1 MKNNNPPALGQK
13 ENAKHGEVFFPVQ
26 KYITRLAAD
35 YPVITT
41 HWHDEAEL
49 TLITKGSC
57 TYQIDLLEYEAKEGD
72 IIFIPPL
79 LLHSIS
85 IRDCDEFY
93 SETYVFHINFLGGNN
108 TDICSSRYLTPL
120 INHEFAMPYLIAP
133 KHPAY
138 SSLCK
143 CFMRITNL
151 YSRQEFGYELALK
164 AFLLQAI
171 FLLLQY
177 SEKNADFGVNTS
189 SDKLK
194 NVLDY
199 IEVHY
204 AENIQVSELA
214 GLCYFSEYHFMR
226 FFKKHMNMT
235 CVQYINNVRLEN
247 PWNSSSAATPQF

>member
-26 KYITRLAAD
+26 KYITRLTAD

-204 AENIQVSELA
+204 AESIQVAELA
-214 GLCYFSEYHFMR
+214 
-226 FFKKHMNMT
+226 
-235 CVQYINNVRLEN
+235 
-247 PWNSSSAATPQF
+247 

>member
-1 MKNNNPPALGQK
+1 M
-13 ENAKHGEVFFPVQ
+13 
-26 KYITRLAAD
+26 
-35 YPVITT
+35 
-41 HWHDEAEL
+41 
-49 TLITKGSC
+49 
-57 TYQIDLLEYEAKEGD
+57 LEYEAKEGD

-143 CFMRITNL
+143 CFMRITKL
-151 YSRQEFGYELALK
+151 YSSQEFGYELALK

-171 FLLLQY
+171 FLIAAIQWKKMLILV
-177 SEKNADFGVNTS
+177 STHPPIS
-189 SDKLK
+189 SK

-204 AENIQVSELA
+204 AGKHPGFRACPGFAISVNTTSCV
-214 GLCYFSEYHFMR
+214 YF
-226 FFKKHMNMT
+226 
-235 CVQYINNVRLEN
+235 
-247 PWNSSSAATPQF
+247 

>member
-1 MKNNNPPALGQK
+1 M
-13 ENAKHGEVFFPVQ
+13 
-26 KYITRLAAD
+26 
-35 YPVITT
+35 
-41 HWHDEAEL
+41 
-49 TLITKGSC
+49 
-57 TYQIDLLEYEAKEGD
+57 LEYEAKEGD

-93 SETYVFHINFLGGNN
+93 SKRMYSISILGGNN
-108 TDICSSRYLTPL
+108 TDICFSRYLTPL

-138 SSLCK
+138 SSLLQMLHAHNK
-143 CFMRITNL
+143 A
-151 YSRQEFGYELALK
+151 YSSQEFGYELALK

-204 AENIQVSELA
+204 AESIRGFRACRAFAISVNTTSCVSSKTHEHDLRA
-214 GLCYFSEYHFMR
+214 VYQQCAS
-226 FFKKHMNMT
+226 
-235 CVQYINNVRLEN
+235 
-247 PWNSSSAATPQF
+247 

>member
-1 MKNNNPPALGQK
+1 MRQSWHSYGRDHAP
-13 ENAKHGEVFFPVQ
+13 
-26 KYITRLAAD
+26 IRL
-35 YPVITT
+35 ICS
-41 HWHDEAEL
+41 
-49 TLITKGSC
+49 ISKRGN
-57 TYQIDLLEYEAKEGD
+57 GD

-143 CFMRITNL
+143 CFMRITKL
-151 YSRQEFGYELALK
+151 YSGQEFGYELALK
-164 AFLLQAI
+164 AFLLQTI

-204 AENIQVSELA
+204 AKASRLQSLPGFAISVNTTSCVS
-214 GLCYFSEYHFMR
+214 S
-226 FFKKHMNMT
+226 KNT
-235 CVQYINNVRLEN
+235 
-247 PWNSSSAATPQF
+247 

>member
-85 IRDCDEFY
+85 IRACDEFY
-93 SETYVFHINFLGGNN
+93 LSLIHI
-108 TDICSSRYLTPL
+108 
-120 INHEFAMPYLIAP
+120 
-133 KHPAY
+133 
-138 SSLCK
+138 
-143 CFMRITNL
+143 
-151 YSRQEFGYELALK
+151 
-164 AFLLQAI
+164 
-171 FLLLQY
+171 
-177 SEKNADFGVNTS
+177 
-189 SDKLK
+189 
-194 NVLDY
+194 
-199 IEVHY
+199 
-204 AENIQVSELA
+204 
-214 GLCYFSEYHFMR
+214 
-226 FFKKHMNMT
+226 
-235 CVQYINNVRLEN
+235 
-247 PWNSSSAATPQF
+247 